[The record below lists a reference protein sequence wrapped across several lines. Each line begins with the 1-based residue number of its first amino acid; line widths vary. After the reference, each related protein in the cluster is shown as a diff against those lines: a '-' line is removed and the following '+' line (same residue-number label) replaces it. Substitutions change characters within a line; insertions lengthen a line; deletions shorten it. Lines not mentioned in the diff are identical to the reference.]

1 MKKSF
6 LKIVIWSLSILVI
19 LGVVWVV
26 VLNYGKNKC
35 QDIQITIDA
44 PADATFITEQD
55 VRNYITQVGEIL
67 VGSEIARI
75 NIESIENIINK
86 NPFVLSSRVYVTM
99 GGIVKIE
106 IKQRTPIVRIQN
118 SSDQSYYISKDG
130 YLMPVVAGKT
140 ARVLIANGYINDLY
154 INSLKLDTDSSGI
167 EKDTI
172 RYNKNLTKIYR
183 AAYCINKDPFWKA
196 QIQQLFLDKSGNI
209 LMMPLVGDQIIN
221 LGDEYNMG
229 EKLEKLRIFNKK
241 KEFLASWDKYDT
253 ININFKG
260 QIVCSKKIIL
270 KTK

>member
-1 MKKSF
+1 
-6 LKIVIWSLSILVI
+6 
-19 LGVVWVV
+19 VV

-35 QDIQITIDA
+35 YDIEISIDA
-44 PADATFITEQD
+44 PADATFITELD
-55 VRNYITQVGEIL
+55 VRNYITQVEGSL
-67 VGSEIARI
+67 VGSEIAKI
-75 NIESIENIINK
+75 NIENIENIINK
-86 NPFVLSSRVYVTM
+86 NPFVLTSKVYVTL

-106 IKQRTPIVRIQN
+106 IKQRTPIVRVQN
-118 SSDQSYYISKDG
+118 LSDQSYYISKDG

-140 ARVLIANGYINDLY
+140 ARVLIANGFINDLY
-154 INSLKLDTDSSGI
+154 INSLKLDGDTTGS

-183 AAYCINKDPFWKA
+183 AAFCINKDPFWKA
-196 QIQQLFLDKSGNI
+196 QIQQLYLDKNGNM
-209 LMMPLVGDQIIN
+209 LMMPLVGNQIIN
-221 LGDEYNMG
+221 LGDEFNIG
-229 EKLEKLRIFNKK
+229 EKLDKLRIFNKK